1 MKILQIIPGK
11 IWGGAEQYIVD
22 LGRELEA
29 RGHEVTYLAY
39 DREAVTAQL
48 ERRAIPYRT
57 LPFRW
62 SLDRTSIN
70 ELAAMLRA
78 THYDVIHVHSTRF
91 VPIAQLAV
99 ARAGCDTRVV
109 MTRHEA
115 HRTGVNIFL
124 RPLFRRLHRI
134 IFVSDLVKRRYRGA
148 NRWISDDMCRVIHNS
163 IPPYPHKDVESLRA
177 LYDIPSSAPLLMFAG
192 RVKKSKG
199 CSVIL
204 KALSRIAHK
213 PFHIVFVG
221 ALKSE
226 KYRRQLMDIA
236 AAGGIEERVHF
247 YGFTPDARQFMRQA
261 DIAIAPSVT
270 LDSCPLTNIEYLQLG
285 KCEVSTNNGGQAE
298 YLEDGRTALLV
309 GPGDDMALADAIGRV
324 IDDRDLRERLAKAG
338 REHFEQHMSYSQ
350 FVDKVLEAYSN
361 T

>member
-22 LGRELEA
+22 LSRELEA
-29 RGHEVTYLAY
+29 RGHEVSFLSY
-39 DREAVTAQL
+39 DRAAVTSQL
-48 ERRAIPYRT
+48 ERRGITYRT

-62 SLDRTSIN
+62 SLDGGSIRA
-70 ELAAMLRA
+70 LAGMLREGD
-78 THYDVIHVHSTRF
+78 YDVIHVHSMRF
-91 VPIAQLAV
+91 VPIAELAV
-99 ARAGCDTRVV
+99 ARAGSRARVV

-115 HRTGVNIFL
+115 HRTKANIFL

-134 IFVSDLVKRRYRGA
+134 IFVSNLVQRRYRGA
-148 NRWISDDMCRVIHNS
+148 NSWITDDMCRVIHNS
-163 IPPYPHKDVESLRA
+163 IPPYPYKEVESLRVR
-177 LYDIPSSAPLLMFAG
+177 YDIPSDVPLLMFAG

-199 CSVIL
+199 CTVIL
-204 KALSRIAHK
+204 KALSRISDR

-226 KYRRQLMDIA
+226 KYHAQLMQIA
-236 AAGGIEERVHF
+236 REGGIDDRVHF

-261 DIAIAPSVT
+261 DIAVAPSVT

-309 GPGDDMALADAIGRV
+309 NPGDDKGLAEAIARV
-324 IDDRDLRERLAKAG
+324 IDDKGLRDRLAVAG
-338 REHFEQHMSYSQ
+338 KRYFDENMSYAG
-350 FVDKVLEAYSN
+350 FVDKVLEAYS
-361 T
+361 

>member
-22 LGRELEA
+22 LANELQR
-29 RGHEVTYLAY
+29 RGHSVDFLAY
-39 DREAVTAQL
+39 DRETVTSQL
-48 ERRAIPYRT
+48 DKRGIAYRT

-62 SLDRTSIN
+62 SLDMGSVRR
-70 ELAAMLRA
+70 LAGILSDGR
-78 THYDVIHVHSTRF
+78 YDVIHVHSTRF
-91 VPIAQLAV
+91 VPIAELAV
-99 ARAGCDTRVV
+99 ARVGCDTRVV

-115 HRTGVNIFL
+115 HRTKVNIFV
-124 RPLFRRLHRI
+124 RHLFRRLHRI
-134 IFVSDLVKRRYRGA
+134 IFVSHLVERRWRGA
-148 NRWISDDMCRVIHNS
+148 NGWITDPMCRVIHNS
-163 IPPYPHKDVESLRA
+163 IPPYDFKDVESLRA
-177 LYDIPSSAPLLMFAG
+177 KYGIPADTAMLMFAG

-199 CSVIL
+199 CTVIL
-204 KALSRIAHK
+204 KALSRIADR

-226 KYRRQLMDIA
+226 GYLRDLMEIA
-236 AAGGIEERVHF
+236 RKGGIADRVHF

-298 YLEDGRTALLV
+298 YLENGRTALLV
-309 GPGDDMALADAIGRV
+309 NPGDDRGLADAIARV
-324 IDDRDLRERLAKAG
+324 IDDKALRESLARAG
-338 REHFEQHMSYSQ
+338 KEHFDRNMSYTQ
-350 FVDKVLEAYSN
+350 FVDKVLEAYEI
-361 T
+361 